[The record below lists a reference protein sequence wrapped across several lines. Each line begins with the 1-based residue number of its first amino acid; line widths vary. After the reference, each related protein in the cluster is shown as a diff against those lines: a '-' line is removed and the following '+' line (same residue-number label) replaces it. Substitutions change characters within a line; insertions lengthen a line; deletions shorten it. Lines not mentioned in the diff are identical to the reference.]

1 MSVKG
6 YSGPV
11 SVCNVRYRPISGH
24 MFNSRSAKFMA
35 DNHEIEAW
43 LAPVERAHVVVPFR
57 VAMRTMA
64 GMAVVEA
71 TEFSVESDSAA
82 KAER

>member
-1 MSVKG
+1 
-6 YSGPV
+6 
-11 SVCNVRYRPISGH
+11 
-24 MFNSRSAKFMA
+24 
-35 DNHEIEAW
+35 
-43 LAPVERAHVVVPFR
+43 VVVPFR
-57 VAMRTMA
+57 VAIRTMA